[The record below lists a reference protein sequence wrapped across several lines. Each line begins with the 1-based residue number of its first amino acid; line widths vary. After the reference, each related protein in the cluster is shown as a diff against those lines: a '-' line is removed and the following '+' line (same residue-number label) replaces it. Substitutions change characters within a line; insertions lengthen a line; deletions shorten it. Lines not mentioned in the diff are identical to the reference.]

1 MTKKFHPDD
10 PAPITPALDF
20 TLRLARAQAVMVKR
34 LDAVLGGHYGISFS
48 DFMLLYYLDR
58 APGGR
63 LRRVDLAERQG
74 LTASGVTRTLLPL
87 EKIGLVERQQDPR
100 DARVAY
106 AAITDTGR
114 ELLNNAVV
122 VAEQISKDLLR
133 NCPAAHFDE
142 LSTALGLIAGM
153 NATNS

>member
-1 MTKKFHPDD
+1 MSTGYFEFWARTRVHC
-10 PAPITPALDF
+10 AVGATVRLPAL
-20 TLRLARAQAVMVKR
+20 LASLGAKR
-34 LDAVLGGHYGISFS
+34 VLLLS
-48 DFMLLYYLDR
+48 DK
-58 APGGR
+58 G
-63 LRRVDLAERQG
+63 
-74 LTASGVTRTLLPL
+74 L

-133 NCPAAHFDE
+133 NCPTAHFDE

>member
-1 MTKKFHPDD
+1 
-10 PAPITPALDF
+10 
-20 TLRLARAQAVMVKR
+20 
-34 LDAVLGGHYGISFS
+34 
-48 DFMLLYYLDR
+48 MLLHYLSR

-106 AAITDTGR
+106 AAITPTGR
-114 ELLNNAVV
+114 ELLDNAVV
-122 VAEQISKDLLR
+122 VAEQISRDLLR
-133 NCPAAHFDE
+133 SCPPAQLSE
-142 LSTALGLIAGM
+142 MSTALGLIAGM
-153 NATNS
+153 NASNS